1 MFPLAQ
7 ARGTYKLSKEENP
20 MKKIFGVPLSDGEEI
35 CEDTLHEL
43 GCGCPECCGHDYEE
57 DGDKEE

>member
-1 MFPLAQ
+1 MNK
-7 ARGTYKLSKEENP
+7 KL
-20 MKKIFGVPLSDGEEI
+20 FGVELGDDEEI

-57 DGDKEE
+57 DGDED